1 MELYFLGTAA
11 GAPARERNVSSVAL
25 RFDQGRAIWLFDC
38 GEGTQHQILRAPFST
53 AQITHIFI
61 THLHGDHLFGL
72 PGLLSTRSLQGGEDR
87 PLTVLGPVGI
97 AAYLRACLD
106 ASSTRLGYDLRIAE
120 LSVPAAG
127 SAPAPRTPPESPRM
141 AATPPVPA
149 SERVAEWPTAL
160 EDDDVCVRYAPLR
173 HGVTSLGYAI
183 KERDKPGRFRLERA
197 RDQGVPAGP
206 LYGKLKRGETVTLP
220 DGRVLRGED
229 FTEAAVPGRKVVI
242 LGDTTPC
249 AASVSLAADADAL
262 VHEATF
268 SRAHAELAGA
278 RRHSTAADAARTAEK
293 AGAGTLILTHVSP
306 RYQGAQGEEEL
317 LADAREIFPNTLL
330 ARDHWSWRV
339 TGR

>member
-1 MELYFLGTAA
+1 M
-11 GAPARERNVSSVAL
+11 
-25 RFDQGRAIWLFDC
+25 
-38 GEGTQHQILRAPFST
+38 
-53 AQITHIFI
+53 
-61 THLHGDHLFGL
+61 
-72 PGLLSTRSLQGGEDR
+72 
-87 PLTVLGPVGI
+87 
-97 AAYLRACLD
+97 
-106 ASSTRLGYDLRIAE
+106 
-120 LSVPAAG
+120 
-127 SAPAPRTPPESPRM
+127 
-141 AATPPVPA
+141 
-149 SERVAEWPTAL
+149 
-160 EDDDVCVRYAPLR
+160 
-173 HGVTSLGYAI
+173 
-183 KERDKPGRFRLERA
+183 
-197 RDQGVPAGP
+197 
-206 LYGKLKRGETVTLP
+206 
-220 DGRVLRGED
+220 RGED

-293 AGAGTLILTHVSP
+293 AGVGTLILTHVSP